1 MINKSTIKQ
10 ILADNRKEIE
20 SYQIIPRDINT
31 EGFNCLVF
39 VGIRRAGKSFLLFE
53 KMQQMLR
60 EGSSWDDMLYI
71 SFEDERLEGFAS
83 SDFNAILESHIEM
96 GGCEKP
102 MLFLDEIHNINGWEK
117 FARRLADAKYN
128 VWITGSNAKMLS
140 SEIMTTLGGRFL
152 SIEVYPYSLQEY
164 LRARNVS
171 FSEES
176 IVSTIGKSNV
186 MREYAEYMK
195 WGGLPESVGLPV
207 KRGYLSSVFQK
218 IYLGDICARNNISN
232 PKVLSLMV
240 KKMAESVKQPISYS
254 RISKVLT
261 NAGSKIS
268 IPTISSYI
276 SYCEDAWLMLRIHN
290 INAAFSERETNCK
303 YYFVD
308 NGLLSLM
315 LVDPSTTLLENAV
328 AVDLSRR
335 YGHDED
341 NERVYFYSQ
350 NVEVDFYI
358 PDDELAIQVSFSINE
373 SEDTFNREVQALH
386 KLPKVLTCKRR
397 VIITYDEEKTIED
410 EFGRIEIVPCWKW
423 MLM

>member
-10 ILADNRKEIE
+10 VLADNRKEIE

-152 SIEVYPYSLQEY
+152 PIEVYPYSLQEY

-268 IPTISSYI
+268 IPTISCYI

>member
-10 ILADNRKEIE
+10 VLADNRKEIE

-152 SIEVYPYSLQEY
+152 PIEVYPYSLQEY

>member
-1 MINKSTIKQ
+1 MINKSTLKQ
-10 ILADNRKEIE
+10 ILSDNRKEIE

-96 GGCEKP
+96 GGSEKP

-140 SEIMTTLGGRFL
+140 AEIMTTLGGRFL
-152 SIEVYPYSLQEY
+152 PIEVYPYSLQEY

-176 IVSTIGKSNV
+176 ILSTIGKSNV

-218 IYLGDICARNNISN
+218 IYLGDICARNNINN

-261 NAGSKIS
+261 NVGSKIS

-328 AVDLSRR
+328 AIDLSRR
-335 YGHDED
+335 YGHNED

-397 VIITYDEEKTIED
+397 IIITYDEEKTLED
-410 EFGRIEIVPCWKW
+410 EFGKIEIVPCWKW

>member
-152 SIEVYPYSLQEY
+152 PIEVYPYSLQEY

-186 MREYAEYMK
+186 MREYAEHMK

>member
-10 ILADNRKEIE
+10 VLADNRKEIE

-39 VGIRRAGKSFLLFE
+39 VGIRRAGKSFFLFE

-152 SIEVYPYSLQEY
+152 PIEVYPYSLQEY